1 MTPIENESE
10 NDDDNNESDVDDN
23 NVNGR
28 ENKKIVTIPISKY
41 INLSVTSPRRVI
53 TELQFQGHRYFFSD
67 FVELSVDFFI
77 LFVSILDVEIVS
89 TKGVVFDPLAP
100 CPLPFTILIL
110 SSCLE
115 MDRGSLTLSSS
126 AIASWIAFSNCIFSL
141 RLL

>member
-1 MTPIENESE
+1 MEYESE

-28 ENKKIVTIPISKY
+28 ENKKIVTIPSIKY

-53 TELQFQGHRYFFSD
+53 TEIQFQGHRYFFSD
-67 FVELSVDFFI
+67 FVELSVDFFV
-77 LFVSILDVEIVS
+77 LFTSALDVEIVDI
-89 TKGVVFDPLAP
+89 KGVVLDPLGP
-100 CPLPFTILIL
+100 CPSPFTTLIL
-110 SSCLE
+110 SSGLK